1 MCLHN
6 KFKEKKDKINLTK
19 SKVEQKE
26 KNCTLNEEKNRSALS
41 QNIIFTKFELI

>member
-26 KNCTLNEEKNRSALS
+26 KNCTLNTEKKQKCFISKYY
-41 QNIIFTKFELI
+41 FYKV